1 MKIDHLAT
9 SPLFPEYQRMEQNN
23 PTTGVNFSAWLSGQI
38 QETNT
43 QLLSADN
50 ALQQL
55 ASGKANNLHQT
66 MLTLEQAK
74 LSFQFLEQVRNRLM
88 SAYQDILREQI

>member
-1 MKIDHLAT
+1 VKIGSPPVIHFTQPINKMELTEKPAPAT
-9 SPLFPEYQRMEQNN
+9 TQAFTHFL
-23 PTTGVNFSAWLSGQI
+23 TD
-38 QETNT
+38 TNE
-43 QLLSADN
+43 QLLAADT

-55 ASGKANNLHQT
+55 ASGNATSLHQT
-66 MLTLEQAK
+66 MLTLEEAK

>member
-1 MKIDHLAT
+1 MKIGSSGAIHLDQPLHKMELTEKTAPSAT
-9 SPLFPEYQRMEQNN
+9 TAFTHFL
-23 PTTGVNFSAWLSGQI
+23 TD
-38 QETNT
+38 TND
-43 QLLSADN
+43 QLLAADT

-55 ASGKANNLHQT
+55 ASGHATSLHQT

>member
-1 MKIDHLAT
+1 MSIDSIGAIHLKPTFTALESVPKPASGFT
-9 SPLFPEYQRMEQNN
+9 DLLTDAISDTNN
-23 PTTGVNFSAWLSGQI
+23 HLVA
-38 QETNT
+38 
-43 QLLSADN
+43 ADT

-55 ASGKANNLHQT
+55 ARGEATSLHQT
-66 MLTLEQAK
+66 MLTLDEAK